1 MAYLNGQKSRH
12 ARQRLAALVEAIQQG
27 IESAGLRFDLAA
39 ALLGGM
45 TSYFRLLET
54 LADFLSQVLPRSSYT
69 VADLYLAAFGRH
81 AQEVLLYLGVA
92 SGAALAFAATR
103 IAATAFNVCFPEAVK
118 QARIPHQGAANPSS
132 RLLYQLPPFPPQ
144 AERPQFVVGEEHA
157 PDGTFIYTPRW
168 HVIPQKGLVGGL
180 LAVGA
185 PGSAKTAAVIKPF
198 IEQIVE
204 FGAHDPATRVSLFAV
219 DRKGS
224 LAKTISK
231 IAARHGRSVT
241 VLRLGGP
248 KFNLLSSTLP
258 AAAVANALV
267 AAYALRGQNSHDE
280 PEWIKSGINRIFH
293 HAIGLFRLA
302 YGEVTLKDLAQLLS
316 GPLRADAPP
325 DDPNAIP
332 EELSQE
338 LKRFYRA
345 FQDRL
350 TEANL
355 SEANLSEAQRAELE
369 AEFAFHANYFEQQF
383 VRMNSRNKATLI
395 DAALDLVELFAAPDL
410 AETFCSKQTEFGG
423 IGPLMESGE
432 IVVFSPDERLGR
444 AAITAAIIL
453 KLDFQRSALNRL
465 RQAEMTGVPPTRLW
479 AFVAD
484 EYQAFA
490 TVGDEGDDA
499 FFALSREALITNVLA
514 TQSLAGLQAK
524 MGEARLRTLLG
535 AIRTKLFLTL
545 ADPNDSQL
553 ASRLAGESYRPVQS
567 TSFSESNKNARL
579 NPLTDALEA
588 SSSTVSEQRSYSEQL
603 RPDFL
608 PIAFSRL
615 NTCEAIICSFNGE
628 RQRVVK
634 IYLKPDYL
642 PRELPHNQAPHYTET
657 QS

>member
-1 MAYLNGQKSRH
+1 MSRNKRDRLLR
-12 ARQRLAALVEAIQQG
+12 RQVEDLIKHIQQQ

-39 ALLGGM
+39 ALLGGL
-45 TSYFRLLET
+45 TSYVKLKET
-54 LADFLSQVLPRSSYT
+54 LPVFFGQAFPHSSYSLT
-69 VADLYLAAFGRH
+69 DLYMAAFGRH
-81 AQEVLLYLGVA
+81 VQEVLLYLGVA

-103 IAATAFNVCFPEAVK
+103 IVATIFNVCFPDAVK
-118 QARIPHQGAANPSS
+118 QARTPPPGAANPSS
-132 RLLYQLPPFPPQ
+132 CLLYPLPPFPPH
-144 AERPQFVVGEEHA
+144 AERPHFVVGEEHA

-168 HVIPQKGLVGGL
+168 HVIPQKGLVGGV

-198 IEQIVE
+198 IEQVLS
-204 FGAHDPATRVSLFAV
+204 FRPHDPAARVSLFAV

-224 LAKTISK
+224 LAETIRK

-267 AAYALRGQNSHDE
+267 TAYALRGQNSHDE
-280 PEWIKSGINRIFH
+280 PEWIKAGMYRILF

-338 LKRFYRA
+338 LKKFYRA

-350 TEANL
+350 TN
-355 SEANLSEAQRAELE
+355 ANLSEAQRAELA
-369 AEFAFHANYFEQQF
+369 AEFVFHSNYFEQQF
-383 VRMNSRNKATLI
+383 ARMNSRNKATVI
-395 DAALDLVELFAAPDL
+395 DATQDNVEPFAAPDL
-410 AETFCSKQTEFGG
+410 AETFCSTQNELGG
-423 IGPLMESGE
+423 IGPLMEAGE

-465 RQAEMTGVPPTRLW
+465 RQAELTGVPPTRLW

-524 MGEARLRTLLG
+524 MGETRLRTLLG

-545 ADPNDSQL
+545 TDPTDCQL

-579 NPLTDALEA
+579 NPLSDTLEA
-588 SSSTVSEQRSYSEQL
+588 GSTTVSEQRSFSEQL

-608 PIAFSRL
+608 PITFSRL

-634 IYLKPDYL
+634 VYLKPAYL
-642 PRELPHNQAPHYTET
+642 PKELPHNQAPHYTENH
-657 QS
+657 S

>member
-1 MAYLNGQKSRH
+1 MSRNKRDRLLR
-12 ARQRLAALVEAIQQG
+12 RQVEDLIKHIQQQ
-27 IESAGLRFDLAA
+27 IECAGLRFDLAA

-45 TSYFRLLET
+45 TSYVKLKET
-54 LADFLSQVLPRSSYT
+54 LPVFFGQALPHSSYYSLT
-69 VADLYLAAFGRH
+69 DLYMAAFGRY
-81 AQEVLLYLGVA
+81 APDGLLVVGVA

-103 IAATAFNVCFPEAVK
+103 IAATVFKVCFPEAVK
-118 QARIPHQGAANPSS
+118 QARTPPPGAANPSS
-132 RLLYQLPPFPPQ
+132 RLLYRLPPWPQ
-144 AERPQFVVGEEHA
+144 AENPQFVAGEEHA
-157 PDGTFIYTPRW
+157 PNGTFIYTPRW
-168 HVIPQKGLVGGL
+168 HVIPQKGLVGGV

-185 PGSAKTAAVIKPF
+185 PGSAKTEAVIKPF
-198 IEQIVE
+198 IDQVLA
-204 FGAHDPATRVSLFAV
+204 FRAHDPAARVALFAV

-224 LAKTISK
+224 LAKEIRQ
-231 IAARHGRSVT
+231 IAARHGRSIT
-241 VLRLGGP
+241 VVRLGGP

-267 AAYALRGQNSHDE
+267 AVYALRGQNSHDE
-280 PEWIKSGINRIFH
+280 PEWIKSGVYRIFH
-293 HAIGLFRLA
+293 HALGLFRLA
-302 YGEVTLKDLAQLLS
+302 FGEVTLKDLALLLS

-345 FQDRL
+345 FQSH
-350 TEANL
+350 L
-355 SEANLSEAQRAELE
+355 SEANLSKAQRTEAE
-369 AEFAFHANYFEQQF
+369 AEFSYHANYFERQLA
-383 VRMNSRNKATLI
+383 RMNSRNKATLN
-395 DAALDLVELFAAPDL
+395 DAALDLVEPFAAPEL
-410 AETFCSKQTEFGG
+410 AETFCATESDFCG
-423 IGPLMESGE
+423 IGPLMEAGE
-432 IVVFSPDERLGR
+432 IVVFAPDERLGR
-444 AAITAAIIL
+444 AAITAAILL

-465 RQAEMTGVPPTRLW
+465 RQAEITGLKPTRLW

-545 ADPNDSQL
+545 TDPTDCQL

-579 NPLTDALEA
+579 NPLTDTLE
-588 SSSTVSEQRSYSEQL
+588 SGSTTVSEQRSFSEQL

-615 NTCEAIICSFNGE
+615 NTCEAIACSFDGE
-628 RQRVVK
+628 RQRTVK
-634 IYLKPDYL
+634 VYLKPAYL
-642 PRELPHNQAPHYTET
+642 PRELPHNQAPHYSEK
-657 QS
+657 SS